1 MPLGKLDGNTVF
13 LAGTEDESG
22 VLIGPPPGRGGI
34 IDYTL
39 ENVGEL
45 SGGTGIGYAA
55 SAVSSVLSALGLGS
69 AEVFE
74 KEDGEI
80 EVFAKPPLCGGPAYA
95 DPAVSAVLLG
105 IAMGSGE
112 LLEVESVENAGEHV
126 KVTLRRLGGGV
137 ERWL

>member
-1 MPLGKLDGNTVF
+1 MPPLGKLDGNTVF

-95 DPAVSAVLLG
+95 DPRG
-105 IAMGSGE
+105 
-112 LLEVESVENAGEHV
+112 
-126 KVTLRRLGGGV
+126 LGGSPGGDSDGFGRAPRGGV
-137 ERWL
+137 R